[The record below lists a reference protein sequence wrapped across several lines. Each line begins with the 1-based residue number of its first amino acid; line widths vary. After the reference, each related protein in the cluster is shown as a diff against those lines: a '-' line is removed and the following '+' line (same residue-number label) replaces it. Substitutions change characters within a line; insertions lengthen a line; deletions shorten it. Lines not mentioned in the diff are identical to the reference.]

1 MFVRSESTI
10 QQRNVVLSELVITNT
25 GKKTVLNT
33 VLHYF
38 VNRNHLTMGVLLF
51 QYQVGKF
58 PIQMQLM

>member
-1 MFVRSESTI
+1 MFIRSESTI

-38 VNRNHLTMGVLLF
+38 VNRNRLTLGVLLCF
-51 QYQVGKF
+51 NTKWESS
-58 PIQMQLM
+58 PSRCN